1 MRMTMLETTN
11 EVRPK
16 SLLLRII
23 NVVFTLFLIVVAP
36 IPLVLATKTDNIF
49 LQILCAATM
58 FIFYIGI
65 GFYAYRLLRK
75 NVPGPVFTKPD
86 IRNWRGLWWLVG
98 MWFVMIAIEMILAQL
113 RVQLTGVTTSENQEA
128 INELT
133 SNLNVTM
140 VAMVIYGTFLAPVV
154 EELVF
159 RGLILNYFFRKSWWW
174 ANIIL
179 SGAVFALP
187 HMDTIPTNLANTLS
201 YVIYASMGMVLA
213 YIYKKT
219 GDLKNSI
226 AVHMLNNGITMI
238 PLLVVAIMNAI

>member
-1 MRMTMLETTN
+1 MLETTN
-11 EVRPK
+11 EVKPK

-23 NVVFTLFLIVVAP
+23 NVSLVLFLIVVAP
-36 IPLVLATKTDNIF
+36 IPLMLTTTTDNIF
-49 LQILCAATM
+49 LQILYAEIM

-75 NVPGPVFTKPD
+75 NISGPVFTKPN
-86 IRNWRGLWWLVG
+86 IRNWRGFWWLVG
-98 MWFVMIAIEMILAQL
+98 MWFLMIFIEVILAQL
-113 RVQLTGVTTSENQEA
+113 RVRLTGVTTTENQAA

-140 VAMVIYGTFLAPVV
+140 IAMVIYGTFLAPVV

-179 SGAVFALP
+179 SGLVFSLP
-187 HMDTIPTNLANTLS
+187 HMDALPTNIADTLS
-201 YVIYASMGMVLA
+201 FMIYASMGMVLA

-226 AVHMLNNGITMI
+226 AVHMMNNGITMI
-238 PLLVVAIMNAI
+238 PLLVIAIRNAIQ